1 MLSFA
6 IPDGWE
12 LPPDAK
18 PGQPFQGVGTFILN
32 KDGKTVGFT
41 EIDGTP
47 LAEMADNEAAEDV
60 EDDEETEYEQPEAV
74 DGVEDMVGRAK
85 AAGLMK

>member
-1 MLSFA
+1 MLSFT

-18 PGQPFQGVGTFILN
+18 PGQPFQAVGTFVADE
-32 KDGKTVGFT
+32 DGNINFT

-47 LAEMADNEAAEDV
+47 LGDEVAEEVEEEVEEEPVDQMEA
-60 EDDEETEYEQPEAV
+60 
-74 DGVEDMVGRAK
+74 MVGRAK
-85 AAGLMK
+85 EAGLLPK